1 MRKNIKTFEDLTN
14 KESNKR
20 FVHLFESFNQQASIN
35 GANKLWNNWFKKN
48 REKLAKPYLDS
59 ILNFLRTLKIKKSAA
74 TFDWQSMN
82 PRNLKPIFKLKGRLG
97 SLIKNPKKDV
107 ILWYYETETSPKRPI
122 GFPIYIETTGEFISN
137 ISRWHD
143 IFLQYES
150 ETDDKKI
157 HLITNYFYEIANGRQ
172 PNNDIE
178 IDTPLQDRPWMTE
191 ANVYDYFLELVVKF
205 CKKEIK

>member
-1 MRKNIKTFEDLTN
+1 MRKNIKTFEYLTN

-20 FVHLFESFNQQASIN
+20 CIHLFESFNQQASIN

-97 SLIKNPKKDV
+97 SLVKNPKKDV
-107 ILWYYETETSPKRPI
+107 ILWYYETETSPKKPI
-122 GFPIYIETTGEFISN
+122 KVPIYIETTGEFISN